1 MSGIRIQRANDDER
15 ALPVFSELAQR
26 LDAVRQRA
34 FELFA
39 TRGGTAGHELD
50 DWIAAEHEVLVT
62 IEEGAIGGFSTQVLH
77 FLAREGLLDQGL
89 KVRPMTLPDRF
100 IDHDTPVKQYDEAG
114 LNARHVVAT
123 TLAALGRNDIAMPAT
138 A

>member
-50 DWIAAEHEVLVT
+50 DWIAAEHEVLGRPAA
-62 IEEGAIGGFSTQVLH
+62 ELKEAAEGRGNAVKK
-77 FLAREGLLDQGL
+77 REDVH
-89 KVRPMTLPDRF
+89 KMA
-100 IDHDTPVKQYDEAG
+100 EA
-114 LNARHVVAT
+114 NKAFAHYRW
-123 TLAALGRNDIAMPAT
+123 
-138 A
+138 